1 MSDSSEQLRAAKS
14 ADAFRTIT
22 EVADLL
28 DVQQHVLRFWETKF
42 TQIKPMKRAGG
53 RRYYRPEDVRLLEVI
68 RRLLH
73 QEGYTIR
80 GVQKLLRENGLK
92 SVLEWGDEESLPA
105 PTQDQDPAPVV
116 APAPVAMPGIDPD
129 VLRRLKQ
136 ELVAAH
142 DLLAD
147 PIDANQAD

>member
-92 SVLEWGDEESLPA
+92 AVLDWGEEGENIPSPQEAEAASPA
-105 PTQDQDPAPVV
+105 STSTAPVV
-116 APAPVAMPGIDPD
+116 DLNR
-129 VLRRLKQ
+129 LRKLKQ
-136 ELVAAH
+136 DLLAAH

-147 PIDANQAD
+147 PIRAQQSD